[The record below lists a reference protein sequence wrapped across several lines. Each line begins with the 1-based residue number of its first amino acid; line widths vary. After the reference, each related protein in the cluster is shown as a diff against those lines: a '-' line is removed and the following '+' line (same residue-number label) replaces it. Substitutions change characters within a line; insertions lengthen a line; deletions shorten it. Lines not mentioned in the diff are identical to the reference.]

1 MGTRNTS
8 CRMMEV
14 VMEYTALPRAWKE
27 LPRAMQ
33 APAMQKLREMIRSAG
48 TPTCSMV
55 SVASKIFS
63 RLPGMDQN
71 TTMPTSMMQEA

>member
-33 APAMQKLREMIRSAG
+33 APAMQKLREMIRRAG

-63 RLPGMDQN
+63 RGPGTAQKMI
-71 TTMPTSMMQEA
+71 TPSTMMQEA